1 MNVFY
6 LGCKYREKKLF
17 ATLTPIF
24 SSKFYFL
31 QKLCQTAQR
40 TMTLPTSAF
49 APWTTTM
56 VYIPFRQPLVSMM
69 FWP

>member
-1 MNVFY
+1 MFSIWGANI
-6 LGCKYREKKLF
+6 EKKNYSLHLHRYF
-17 ATLTPIF
+17 RQNSI
-24 SSKFYFL
+24 FL

-49 APWTTTM
+49 VPWTTTM